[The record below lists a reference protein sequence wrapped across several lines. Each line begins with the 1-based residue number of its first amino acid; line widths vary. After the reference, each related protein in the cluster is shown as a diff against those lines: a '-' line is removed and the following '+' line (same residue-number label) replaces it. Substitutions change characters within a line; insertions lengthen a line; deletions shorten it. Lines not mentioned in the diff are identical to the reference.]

1 MKKRLLELSEAI
13 AIIKI
18 ILLLTIIFGFNDGRE
33 NFVFNSWFTNLFLVF
48 LIVSLVV
55 LFNVLGL
62 KLAARYYGT
71 EIKMKTWN
79 SQKFKGANS
88 FAKKLF
94 LIYNTPIL
102 NIIATLLSNGRI
114 YLTNVISFDYK
125 KEVLGRKFQYLTYFN
140 MGIIVFFGLLFN
152 LILMWI
158 FKVFNFDLGLKIS
171 FWFILFNLVP
181 ISELYG
187 SKILAGSITFYIF
200 CLVFFVLNIILL
212 QFINSFSSLFVSLL
226 FSIVLS
232 TLYFFIFQY
241 KKA

>member
-1 MKKRLLELSEAI
+1 MKKRLLELSEAVI
-13 AIIKI
+13 IIKI
-18 ILLLTIIFGFNDGRE
+18 ILLLTLIFGFNDGRE
-33 NFVFNSWFTNLFLVF
+33 RFIFNYWVANLFLVF
-48 LIVSLVV
+48 LIVSLIV

-62 KLAARYYGT
+62 KLAAKYYGT

-79 SQKFKGANS
+79 SQKFKNAGTIT
-88 FAKKLF
+88 KKLF

-102 NIIATLLSNGRI
+102 NVIVALLSNGRI
-114 YLTNVISFDYK
+114 YLTNVLSFDYK

-140 MGIIVFFGLLFN
+140 IAVIVFFGLLFD

-171 FWFILFNLVP
+171 FWFILFNLAP

-187 SKILAGSITFYIF
+187 SKILAGSVTFYIF
-200 CLVFFVLNIILL
+200 CLIFFIMNIVLL
-212 QFINSFSSLFVSLL
+212 QFADSFSALFVSLL
-226 FSIVLS
+226 FSIILS

-241 KKA
+241 KRA

>member
-1 MKKRLLELSEAI
+1 MKKRLLELSEAVI
-13 AIIKI
+13 IIKI
-18 ILLLTIIFGFNDGRE
+18 ILLLTLIFGFNDGRE
-33 NFVFNSWFTNLFLVF
+33 RFIFNYWITNLFLVF
-48 LIVSLVV
+48 LVVSLVV
-55 LFNVLGL
+55 LLNIFGL
-62 KLAARYYGT
+62 KLAAKYYGT

-79 SQKFKGANS
+79 SQKFKNANTIT
-88 FAKKLF
+88 KKLF

-102 NIIATLLSNGRI
+102 NVIAALLSNGRI
-114 YLTNVISFDYK
+114 YLTNVLSFDYR

-140 MGIIVFFGLLFN
+140 IAVIVFFGLLFN
-152 LILMWI
+152 LILMWV

-200 CLVFFVLNIILL
+200 CLIFFVMNIVLL
-212 QFINSFSSLFVSLL
+212 QFANSFSALFVSLL
-226 FSIVLS
+226 FSVVLS

-241 KKA
+241 KRA

>member
-33 NFVFNSWFTNLFLVF
+33 RFVFNSWFTNLFLVF

-62 KLAARYYGT
+62 KLSAKYYGT

-79 SQKFKGANS
+79 SQKFKDANS
-88 FAKKLF
+88 LTKKLS
-94 LIYNTPIL
+94 LIYSTPIL
-102 NIIATLLSNGRI
+102 NIIVTLFSNGRI
-114 YLTNVISFDYK
+114 YLANVLSFNYK

-140 MGIIVFFGLLFN
+140 IAVIVFFGLLFN

-158 FKVFNFDLGLKIS
+158 FKIFSFDLGLKIS

-187 SKILAGSITFYIF
+187 AKIMSGSVTFYIF
-200 CLVFFVLNIILL
+200 CLIFFLLNIILL
-212 QFINSFSSLFVSLL
+212 QFVNSFSALFVSLL
-226 FSIVLS
+226 FSVVLS
-232 TLYFFIFQY
+232 TLYFFVFQY